1 MSYSGADP
9 DLLAAY
15 AAQSLNAAEALGPV
29 ESRLHELEATLPR
42 AVPHAP
48 KIHDLVD
55 RFVRLERRTRA
66 LGERVGVFGTKLR
79 AALGGPSGRAPLA
92 MHGLLFPNRPDSPPR
107 PVGWD
112 TWPAAARTAYLKSV
126 DPAITSIRTTNPYA
140 VGRIAGVA
148 GKSLVNALAGS
159 ADGITNTVTFGLA
172 PDIGPAFTAGDTA
185 MAYRIG
191 RVGGTVATG
200 VAAPEVVGELAPVL
214 GEQTAEGFV
223 ARRGVDMVLGAAT
236 DASLNPHH
244 SADSMFEAGALGVS
258 VGGVLEGAGQAY
270 AAWRIGQTEPTVIAH
285 GFDSVEQWQQFSDQL
300 HATFAEAGY
309 PDAQAAMQG
318 SAALGHSPHKGWAF
332 DGGPKQS
339 DFDIAVA
346 SEQLVAD
353 VTAAGLK
360 PRSGGMRTPPLNRKA
375 LDAVGLADAARQ
387 LSETAGRPVN
397 FMAYRSFVDAI
408 GHKPSIPLPKK

>member
-1 MSYSGADP
+1 VSYSGADP

-29 ESRLHELEATLPR
+29 ESRLHELEVTLPR

-55 RFVRLERRTRA
+55 RFVRLEQRTRS

-79 AALGGPSGRAPLA
+79 AALGGPSAKAPMA
-92 MHGLLFPNRPDSPPR
+92 MNGLLFPNRPDSPPR

-112 TWPAAARTAYLKSV
+112 TWSADVRTAYLKAV
-126 DPAITSIRTTNPYA
+126 DPAITGIRTTNPYA

-148 GKSLVNALAGS
+148 GKSLVNALAGTL
-159 ADGITNTVTFGLA
+159 DGITNTVTFGAA
-172 PDIGPAFTAGDTA
+172 PDLGPAFTAGDEA
-185 MAYRIG
+185 MAYGIG
-191 RVGGTVATG
+191 KVSGTVATG
-200 VAAPEVVGELAPVL
+200 VAAPEAAGELAPVL
-214 GEQTAEGFV
+214 GEQSMEGFV

-236 DASLNPHH
+236 DASLNPGH
-244 SADSMFEAGALGVS
+244 SPRSMLEAGAVGAA
-258 VGGVLEGAGQAY
+258 VGGALDGAGHAY
-270 AAWRIGQTEPTVIAH
+270 AAWKIAQTEPTVIAH
-285 GFDSVEQWQQFSDQL
+285 GFDSVAQWEQFSGQL
-300 HATFAEAGY
+300 YARFAEAGY
-309 PDAQAAMQG
+309 PDAEAAVQG
-318 SAALGHSPHKGWAF
+318 SAALGFSPHKGWAF

-360 PRSGGMRTPPLNRKA
+360 PRSGGIRTPPLNRKA
-375 LDAVGLADAARQ
+375 LQAVGLAEAARE

-397 FMAYRSFVDAI
+397 FMAYVSFVDAV
-408 GHKPSIPLPKK
+408 GHKPSIPLPKR